1 MGLGDYWVME
11 LGGFEEAGGFE
22 EVENL
27 EPDQEKKLEGLEGAE
42 ERTDQ

>member
-11 LGGFEEAGGFE
+11 LGGVEEVGGFE
-22 EVENL
+22 EIENL